1 MAESVRDRIRK
12 AKEDAAKARREG
24 RDRDAA
30 KHSRRADELVK
41 TSLARGTA
49 R

>member
-12 AKEDAAKARREG
+12 AKEDAAKARRDG
-24 RDRDAA
+24 RDEDAA
-30 KHSRRADELVK
+30 RHSARADELVK
-41 TSLARGTA
+41 TRMAEGTA